1 MSIKLQLP
9 RMMDMRPRLTVM
21 GIGGAGCN
29 AINNMI
35 ASGLT
40 GVDFIVANTDAQAL
54 SSSSAERRVQLGAT
68 LTEGLGAGSKPEV
81 GEAAAEEAI
90 EDLKAQIVGSHMLF
104 VAAGM
109 GGGTGTG
116 AAAVVARAARE
127 LGILTVAIVTKPF
140 QFEGA
145 RRQRIAEIGIEE
157 LRQYVDTLIVIPNQN
172 LFRVATERTTFAE
185 AFVLADQVLY
195 SGVACIV
202 DLIIKEGLINL
213 DFADVRTVLAG
224 MGTAMMGTGEAS
236 GTRRAIEAAEE
247 AIANPLLDDVS
258 LRGARGLLL
267 SISGGRDLTLY
278 EVDEAASRV
287 RAEVD
292 PEANIIVGA
301 TFDESLGDHVRV
313 SIVAS
318 GMMRQ
323 TAMATPSSVAP
334 PVQSASPFSS
344 GSPVQAATSAQPAAP
359 SHQSAPAMFDIPHDG
374 HDQMPATLAQTVRP
388 PQHNTQPQPQSPS
401 RPVHSGGPSSA
412 GPSPDPQYSDAR
424 YYSDGRSSDAPPR
437 GNAFDGLA
445 ETEMQRR
452 LSAAIE
458 MPLMEEFAA
467 AHHGY
472 DGQSEAASSAG
483 QGSPGTWRQGGVTIE
498 ETSPLGLQA
507 GAAGSDRP
515 SRVPASAQPVRTDE
529 PPFMPELPAE
539 ARRQPPRRMPEIE
552 EFPPLAQREF
562 HGRNEQ
568 PKKPGLFERLA
579 GMGRRSDDGGRRTDD
594 SRDSRHGEAFDG
606 HAPHGNRN
614 DSSVNARQ
622 TAPGSTGTGP
632 RNSARQTHQD
642 VDMPAVLRKDRR

>member
-104 VAAGM
+104 IAAGM

-145 RRQRIAEIGIEE
+145 RRQRIAEIGIDE

-236 GTRRAIEAAEE
+236 GARRAIEAAEE

-323 TAMATPSSVAP
+323 AAIAPPSSVAP
-334 PVQSASPFSS
+334 PPVQSAPPFSS
-344 GSPVQAATSAQPAAP
+344 GSPVQAATSAQPAPA
-359 SHQSAPAMFDIPHDG
+359 SHH
-374 HDQMPATLAQTVRP
+374 
-388 PQHNTQPQPQSPS
+388 QPQPQSPS
-401 RPVHSGGPSSA
+401 RPVHSASPVSLGPSSLGPSSLGQSSLGQSSP
-412 GPSPDPQYSDAR
+412 GPSPDPQYSDAHH
-424 YYSDGRSSDAPPR
+424 YSDGRSSEGPPR

-458 MPLMEEFAA
+458 MPVMEEFAA

-472 DGQSEAASSAG
+472 EGQPEAAS
-483 QGSPGTWRQGGVTIE
+483 QGSPGTWRHGGVTIE
-498 ETSPLGLQA
+498 ETSPLSLQT
-507 GAAGSDRP
+507 GAARSDRP

-562 HGRNEQ
+562 HGRNEP

-579 GMGRRSDDGGRRTDD
+579 GMGRRSDDGGRRTHD

-606 HAPHGNRN
+606 HAPHDNRN

-622 TAPGSTGTGP
+622 NAPSSTGTGP
-632 RNSARQTHQD
+632 RNNGQQTSQD